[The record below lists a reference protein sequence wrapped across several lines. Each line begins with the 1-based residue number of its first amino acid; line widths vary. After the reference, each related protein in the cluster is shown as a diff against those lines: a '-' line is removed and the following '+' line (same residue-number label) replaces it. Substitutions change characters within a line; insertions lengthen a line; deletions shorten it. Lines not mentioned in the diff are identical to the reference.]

1 MKKKQ
6 SKNIKLINHITQ
18 SSKYKIIFILSI
30 CVAVYGSLVLGAD
43 QKDFLFSILVAHT
56 SPYFNILFFSLMT
69 FNTINASSIILNNQ
83 NYMLRIKDKRTLL
96 KDLVKLIL
104 QINIVWL
111 MSFILLY
118 FLFLN
123 ASQFQYIYQKP
134 FLDYNITTLS
144 YSIFYLIRYY
154 LYSLI
159 FQMMNT
165 IILYKLK
172 EKKTLLID
180 FIFIT
185 LFYFFKPTQEIIS
198 KFLILPWS
206 YYNIIHYKNFQLEL
220 IYSIQFLLILLIC
233 LLLLFYLS
241 RKKFVIHK
249 YFFYYDKNYINKKQ
263 KKIILLLI
271 FLPLLIT
278 MIKLND
284 DKLGLVIL
292 QKSLGLKTE
301 DNTYDIM
308 SYLMYFFNIICLLYI
323 SIKSYIS
330 NYKTNLYQ
338 IYLRLDYK
346 KFYPIKTYN
355 MLINTFLIKAI
366 QYLFILIL
374 LLLTNHFKGINIS
387 ILKLFITDFLFIVLL
402 QQILLVGY
410 ILIYIVKKLKY
421 LIFVVALISILLIP
435 KNIVALEN
443 YYLILISLVGLFV
456 FINKKVNKKYHKRI
470 IQEIGGV

>member
-1 MKKKQ
+1 
-6 SKNIKLINHITQ
+6 
-18 SSKYKIIFILSI
+18 
-30 CVAVYGSLVLGAD
+30 
-43 QKDFLFSILVAHT
+43 
-56 SPYFNILFFSLMT
+56 
-69 FNTINASSIILNNQ
+69 
-83 NYMLRIKDKRTLL
+83 
-96 KDLVKLIL
+96 
-104 QINIVWL
+104 
-111 MSFILLY
+111 
-118 FLFLN
+118 
-123 ASQFQYIYQKP
+123 
-134 FLDYNITTLS
+134 
-144 YSIFYLIRYY
+144 
-154 LYSLI
+154 
-159 FQMMNT
+159 
-165 IILYKLK
+165 
-172 EKKTLLID
+172 
-180 FIFIT
+180 
-185 LFYFFKPTQEIIS
+185 
-198 KFLILPWS
+198 
-206 YYNIIHYKNFQLEL
+206 
-220 IYSIQFLLILLIC
+220 
-233 LLLLFYLS
+233 
-241 RKKFVIHK
+241 
-249 YFFYYDKNYINKKQ
+249 
-263 KKIILLLI
+263 
-271 FLPLLIT
+271 